1 MSWPDALRITTSETI
16 LTEIIFSVSNEMSPT
31 LATHFLGNKLWNIR
45 IKSFL
50 CPFLKHWQEMKGE
63 NKILKKGYWKS
74 SYIKRKRKKGNAK
87 KFIKAYA
94 PLLLSNFFFNNKE
107 SLKYYFSNKEIWV
120 GFLGVRFEVG
130 GETTPC
136 LKLVRYMLETSNLAR
151 QYTHIY
157 SLTKYTF

>member
-1 MSWPDALRITTSETI
+1 
-16 LTEIIFSVSNEMSPT
+16 
-31 LATHFLGNKLWNIR
+31 
-45 IKSFL
+45 
-50 CPFLKHWQEMKGE
+50 MKGE